1 MKLLK
6 PINLLFYFL
15 SLINFIFI
23 GIYFAVITEAAK
35 GQGLAGGAIV
45 LGYGVITGAVA
56 LIVSIFLAYYIE
68 DKIIILLNKILGI
81 LLALFIII
89 TAYRILTREKKEEYS
104 PPKRQVTPTAVVI
117 PASAKYSNQAEQQQS
132 KMGLGMAAPNFYQ
145 NNVLYFYGN
154 PNLER
159 AVNDNAP
166 TDSVVIKQS
175 EVGFEITEAPPW
187 FVPANLK
194 MDYEILYL
202 RIVSIQ
208 YDFIEVVVNETNDQT
223 SFIDRNK
230 SKILFYPEFLLTVN
244 SIEPIHK
251 QDNLVRIKPMSHASP
266 VNVEYD
272 FLQPIRIKQEW
283 IYVELLS
290 DDFKPN
296 GRGWIRWNE
305 DGYLIITYSLL
316 S

>member
-15 SLINFIFI
+15 SLVNFIFI
-23 GIYFAVITEAAK
+23 GIFFAVVTDAAR

-45 LGYGVITGAVA
+45 LGYGVITGAIA
-56 LIVSIFLAYYIE
+56 LIVSILLAYYLE

-81 LLALFIII
+81 LLALFLII
-89 TAYRILTREKKEEYS
+89 TAYRILTKEKKEEHI
-104 PPKRQVTPTAVVI
+104 PPKRQVTPTAAAGFVADI
-117 PASAKYSNQAEQQQS
+117 NQPKKS

-145 NNVLYFYGN
+145 NNVLYFYGK
-154 PNLER
+154 PNLEK
-159 AVNDNAP
+159 AINDNSP
-166 TDSVVIKQS
+166 TDSVVFKQS

-194 MDYEILYL
+194 IDYEILYL

-223 SFIDRNK
+223 SFIDINK
-230 SKILFYPEFLLTVN
+230 SKILFYPEFLLSVS
-244 SIEPIHK
+244 SIEPINK
-251 QDNLVRIKPMSHASP
+251 QDNLVKIKPISHASP
-266 VNVEYD
+266 VNSEYD
-272 FLQPIRIKQEW
+272 FLRPIRIEQDW
-283 IYVELLS
+283 VYVELLNN
-290 DDFKPN
+290 DFKPN
-296 GRGWIRWNE
+296 GRGWIRWNK
-305 DGYLIITYSLL
+305 DGYLIVKYSLL

>member
-6 PINLLFYFL
+6 PTNLLFYFL

-23 GIYFAVITEAAK
+23 GIFFAVVTDAAK

-45 LGYGVITGAVA
+45 LGYGVIAGAAA
-56 LIVSIFLAYYIE
+56 LIVSIFLAYYLDE
-68 DKIIILLNKILGI
+68 KIVILLNKILGVI
-81 LLALFIII
+81 FSLFIII
-89 TAYRILTREKKEEYS
+89 IAIRFFTRQQKEEYKS
-104 PPKRQVTPTAVVI
+104 PKRQVTPTAV
-117 PASAKYSNQAEQQQS
+117 ASFVANVNQTKKS

-154 PNLER
+154 PNLEK
-159 AVNDNAP
+159 AINDNAP
-166 TDSVVIKQS
+166 TDSVVFKQT
-175 EVGFEITEAPPW
+175 EIGFEIIQAPPW
-187 FVPANLK
+187 LVPANLK

-230 SKILFYPEFLLTVN
+230 SKILFYPEFLLSVS

-251 QDNLVRIKPMSHASP
+251 QDNLVRIKPMSHSSP
-266 VNVEYD
+266 INSVYD
-272 FLQPIRIKQEW
+272 FLRPIRIEQEW
-283 IYVELLS
+283 IYVELLNNEI
-290 DDFKPN
+290 KPN
-296 GRGWIRWNE
+296 GRGWIRWNK
-305 DGYLIITYSLL
+305 DGYLIIKYSLL

>member
-23 GIYFAVITEAAK
+23 GIYFAVITDAAK

-132 KMGLGMAAPNFYQ
+132 KMGLGMAAPNF
-145 NNVLYFYGN
+145 
-154 PNLER
+154 
-159 AVNDNAP
+159 
-166 TDSVVIKQS
+166 
-175 EVGFEITEAPPW
+175 
-187 FVPANLK
+187 
-194 MDYEILYL
+194 
-202 RIVSIQ
+202 
-208 YDFIEVVVNETNDQT
+208 
-223 SFIDRNK
+223 
-230 SKILFYPEFLLTVN
+230 
-244 SIEPIHK
+244 
-251 QDNLVRIKPMSHASP
+251 
-266 VNVEYD
+266 
-272 FLQPIRIKQEW
+272 
-283 IYVELLS
+283 
-290 DDFKPN
+290 
-296 GRGWIRWNE
+296 
-305 DGYLIITYSLL
+305 
-316 S
+316 